1 MMDTLTDS
9 QAETARRALAVVW
22 PQADTL
28 GLLFYARLFELDP
41 ALRALF
47 KVDLNKQAHTLM
59 TMLALCAEG
68 LENRA
73 ELSYTLRNLGARHV
87 GYGVKPRDYLT
98 VQEALLWTLRAGAG
112 EAWDA
117 ESESAVSAMIG
128 MFVEEM
134 QKGAGNGQ

>member
-1 MMDTLTDS
+1 MTQTLTDA
-9 QAETARRALAVVW
+9 QAETARKALRVVL

-47 KVDLNKQAHTLM
+47 KVDLNEQAHTLM

-68 LENRA
+68 LDER
-73 ELSYTLRNLGARHV
+73 EVLSYTLRNLGARHM
-87 GYGVKPRDYLT
+87 GYGVKPQDYLT

-112 EAWDA
+112 DAWD
-117 ESESAVSAMIG
+117 EEREGAVAALIR
-128 MFVEEM
+128 MFIDEM
-134 QKGAGNGQ
+134 QKGTED